1 MAKEYNIA
9 RSAGHCARCEKA
21 LEPNETFMATV
32 VEAAGGLVRRD
43 WCLACWDDPDRGD
56 VGELFGQWRA
66 VVPEPTAKKRL
77 FVDDD
82 VLVHFFHR
90 LAGDE
95 RESRRAFR
103 FVLTLVLM
111 RKRLLTYLRSRRD
124 DDGREIWTLRRRGD
138 GEHEVVNPEL
148 DEDRIAEVSEQ
159 LSEILEGD
167 LE

>member
-9 RSAGHCARCEKA
+9 RSAGHCARCEKT
-21 LEPNETFMATV
+21 LEPNEAFMATV
-32 VEAAGGLVRRD
+32 VEQDGDLVRRD
-43 WCLACWDDPDRGD
+43 WCLACWNGGD
-56 VGELFGQWRA
+56 HGNAGELFGQWRA
-66 VVPEPTAKKRL
+66 VVPEPTARKRL

-82 VLVHFFHR
+82 VLMNFVVR
-90 LAGDE
+90 LAGDAD
-95 RESRRAFR
+95 ESRQAFR

-124 DDGREIWTLRRRGD
+124 DEGREIWTLRQRGG

-148 DEDRIAEVSEQ
+148 DEDRIAEVGAQ